1 MSLERSLNLLM
12 DSLLSL
18 EGRLENLEKAMAE
31 KQEPISE
38 DWAQA
43 RLDEVIW
50 RLEKLEEVRREV
62 TDIFVQGVL
71 MDSRISQ
78 LEAKANG

>member
-78 LEAKANG
+78 LEAKEHG

>member
-18 EGRLENLEKAMAE
+18 EGRLESLEKAMAE

-50 RLEKLEEVRREV
+50 RLE
-62 TDIFVQGVL
+62 
-71 MDSRISQ
+71 Q
-78 LEAKANG
+78 LESKNG